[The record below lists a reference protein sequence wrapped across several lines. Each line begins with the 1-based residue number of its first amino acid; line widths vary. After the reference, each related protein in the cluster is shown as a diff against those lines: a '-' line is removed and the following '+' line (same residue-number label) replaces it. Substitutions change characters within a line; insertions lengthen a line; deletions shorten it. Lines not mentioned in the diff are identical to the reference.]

1 MRLSRTIASKTLL
14 ANPLC
19 RLASIAAVVSAVLVS
34 SSVFFSG
41 RTSSSG
47 ANPTS
52 VARTRL
58 SDSVSIRAAGRGN
71 PWINMTDGHELLT
84 AYEGPNELVRAL
96 ARDEARPLSLISA
109 DFDEDGMPDLVAG
122 YAGANGGIITLHR
135 GNVDSVYPNTQAA
148 RRRKSEGTF
157 SDVPFLSPARIFEA
171 TVPPDFIEAGDFDG
185 DGHEDLVIASR
196 GENSVYLMPGDGGGG
211 FKSPVAMVLP
221 GKVTAMASGDVNRAD
236 GLVDLVVAVGGIQS
250 PELLVFEGS
259 LTSKP
264 EAFDLPSDATA
275 ITIGYLSDAPEA
287 DIAVAAGQELLI
299 VHGRDRK
306 LFLDEKDRADVPEA
320 QITRR
325 TFSSKLTSLAIGDF
339 IGDLKLD
346 LGVASE
352 DGTVQVVSER
362 QTQGST
368 TQPGNNHFDLAIETL
383 ASNLG
388 VSRGKLIAARLSSLS
403 HETLMMTDQN
413 AHKLNVWMDD
423 AERRHRNDVTLSAAP
438 GEREK
443 PVALDVDDGPV
454 AVLPMRLNIDGISDL
469 VVLRSGHI
477 SPSVIQSQPTQTFT
491 VFNSADSGSDTLR
504 EAITRANGSA
514 GASMIAF
521 SLPGSGVPTIT
532 LSSPLPTIT
541 VSLTVDGT
549 TQGQVQ
555 PGQAPLVPQA
565 SALVELNGSNVV
577 SDGMRVS
584 GANCVT
590 RGLVINRCGN
600 GIRVSNTSGNIIEGN
615 LVGTT
620 TTGNNISQN
629 SNRGVFIDNSARNTI
644 GNPQA
649 INVISGNSLGL
660 DINGA
665 NANDNVIRFN
675 NIGANSNATQ
685 ALGNRGNGVR
695 ITNGA
700 SRNRIGASVANGF
713 DNAIYG
719 SQGDGVAILSG
730 TANLV
735 QANLFQVN
743 QGDGVNI
750 GSSSNTVGGAG
761 RPVANFI
768 WSSTNNGVEI
778 NGGATTNNLVQ
789 GNRIGLD
796 LDLFSNGSVVDRR
809 NAVHGVAITN
819 SSSGNFIG
827 DATNVNLANFIAFNA
842 GDGVSVLSGTGNRIL
857 INSIFSNLGLGID
870 LGNDGRDVNDDKDGD
885 SGANN
890 KQNFPVVVSAT
901 LPAASSAFAIESP
914 SALVTIGVTLNSTPN
929 QNFDI
934 DFYSCSN
941 SCGSGGEQF
950 VGCIPQPLG
959 TRTVATGADGNFAG
973 SFQFDLGAS
982 VSTGFVN
989 AKATNK
995 TNGDTSE
1002 FSSCAAIGSCSF
1014 TANPTTASV
1023 GPAAGTGSFTV
1034 TAAAGCAWTARSN
1047 AAFLTTS
1054 STGNGNGTVNYSFQQ
1069 NTSGAQR
1076 TGAITV
1082 GNATHT
1088 VTQAF
1093 QVAPDFALSFE
1104 QSPVTGLN
1112 GTKARVTVIIN
1123 RTGGFTG
1130 DVTVTPPPKQG
1141 GVKPKPPDPIT
1152 TSTAEPTASFKLK
1165 IAFGVEPESRQLTF
1179 TGTDATGRVRTA
1191 TATLIIQ

>member
-1 MRLSRTIASKTLL
+1 MRLSRTIARKSLL
-14 ANPLC
+14 ANSLC
-19 RLASIAAVVSAVLVS
+19 RLASIVAVVGAVLVS

-41 RTSSSG
+41 RTSSIG
-47 ANPTS
+47 ANATS
-52 VARTRL
+52 AARARL
-58 SDSVSIRAAGRGN
+58 SDSVSTRGAGRGN

-122 YAGANGGIITLHR
+122 YAGANGGIITINR
-135 GNVDSVYPNTQAA
+135 GNVDSVYPNTQAG

-185 DGHEDLVIASR
+185 DGHKDLVIGSR

-236 GLVDLVVAVGGIQS
+236 GLVDLVVAVGEIQS
-250 PELLVFEGS
+250 PELLVFEGL

-264 EAFDLPSDATA
+264 EAFDLPSEATA
-275 ITIGYLSDAPEA
+275 ITIGYLSDATEA

-306 LFLDEKDRADVPEA
+306 LFLDEKESADVPEA

-339 IGDLKLD
+339 IGDLTLD

-362 QTQGST
+362 QTQDST
-368 TQPGNNHFDLAIETL
+368 TQPGNKHFDLAIETL

-413 AHKLNVWMDD
+413 AHTLNVWMDD
-423 AERRHRNDVTLSAAP
+423 AERRQRNDVTLSAVP

-443 PVALDVDDGPV
+443 PVTLDVDDGPV

-469 VVLRSGHI
+469 VVLRSGHV
-477 SPSVIQSQPTQTFT
+477 SPLVIQSQPTQTFT
-491 VFNSADSGSDTLR
+491 VFSAADSGPGTLR
-504 EAITRANGSA
+504 AAITSANGSP
-514 GASMIAF
+514 GSVIAF

-532 LSSPLPTIT
+532 LSSALPTIT

-549 TQGQVQ
+549 TQGQVG
-555 PGQAPLVPQA
+555 PGQAPQA
-565 SALVELNGSNVV
+565 LGNALVELNGSNVV
-577 SDGMRVS
+577 TDGMRVS

-615 LVGTT
+615 LIGTT

-629 SNRGVFIDNSARNTI
+629 SNRGVLIDNSARNTI

-649 INVISGNSLGL
+649 TNVISGNSLGL
-660 DINGA
+660 EINGA

-685 ALGNRGNGVR
+685 SLGNRGNGVR

-700 SRNRIGASVANGF
+700 SRNRIGAIVASGF

-730 TANLV
+730 NANLV
-735 QANLFQVN
+735 QANLFQLN
-743 QGDGVNI
+743 QGDGVNV
-750 GSSSNTVGGAG
+750 GSSNNIVGGAG
-761 RPVANFI
+761 RPLANFI

-778 NGGATTNNLVQ
+778 NGVATTNNLVQ
-789 GNRIGLD
+789 GNRIGVD
-796 LDLFSNGSVVDRR
+796 FDTNGIPLNRQ
-809 NAVHGVAITN
+809 NTVHGVAITN

-827 DATNVNLANFIAFNA
+827 GATDVNLANFIAFNT

-857 INSIFSNLGLGID
+857 INSIFSNLGSGID
-870 LGNDGRDVNDDKDGD
+870 LGNDGRDVNDDKDLD
-885 SGANN
+885 SGANG
-890 KQNFPVVVSAT
+890 KQNYPVLVSAV
-901 LPAASSAFAIESP
+901 LSASSALAIESVT
-914 SALVTIGVTLNSTPN
+914 SLVTIRVMFNSTPN
-929 QNFDI
+929 QSFDI
-934 DFYSCSN
+934 LFYSCSN
-941 SCGSGGEQF
+941 SCSASGDQF
-950 VGCIPQPLG
+950 SGCIPQSLG
-959 TRTVATGADGNFAG
+959 TRTVTTLADGNF
-973 SFQFDLGAS
+973 SQDFQFDLGAG
-982 VSTGFVN
+982 VSSGFVN
-989 AKATNK
+989 ATATNR

-1002 FSSCAAIGSCSF
+1002 FSSCVQIGSCSF
-1014 TANPTTASV
+1014 AITPQTASV
-1023 GPAAGTGSFTV
+1023 GAAAGTGSFTV
-1034 TAAAGCAWTARSN
+1034 TAAAGCAWTATSN

-1054 STGNGNGTVNYSFQQ
+1054 STGNGNGPVTYSFQQ
-1069 NTSGAQR
+1069 NTSGAER
-1076 TGAITV
+1076 TGTITV

-1088 VTQAF
+1088 VTQVF

-1112 GTKARVTVIIN
+1112 GTKARITVIIN

-1130 DVTVTPPPKQG
+1130 DVTVTPPPKQN
-1141 GVKPKPPDPIT
+1141 GVKAKPPDPIAT
-1152 TSTAEPTASFKLK
+1152 TTAEPTASFKLK
-1165 IAFGVEPESRQLTF
+1165 IAFGLEPGSRQLTF
-1179 TGTDATGRVRTA
+1179 TGTDASGRIRTA
-1191 TATLIIQ
+1191 TATLIVQ